1 MLLATHA
8 VTHDFNHRNGTTQA
22 NVAVLSL
29 LVLLL
34 AVSPI
39 QLFDNGRILG
49 HHVIW
54 GVRYRRDRTLVQ
66 LRVILS
72 LRCWPLLD
80 SHRVLLKESVD

>member
-8 VTHDFNHRNGTTQA
+8 VTHDFNHRNSTAQA

-34 AVSPI
+34 TVSPV
-39 QLFDNGRILG
+39 QLFNNGRILG

-66 LRVILS
+66 LRVKLF
-72 LRCWPLLD
+72 LRGWPLLN